1 MDRKQAN
8 LFFHHSEKFNAHLF
22 LLSGA
27 LDSLEGMKGEKL
39 EGGKEVLAGILDGLR
54 RQLKMS
60 QSYFPSD
67 KASVIEKGLDDMEAD
82 IELQQYDNAR
92 EKLGKVISCV
102 ATVSNEHINVLLEED
117 LI

>member
-1 MDRKQAN
+1 MEKKQAN
-8 LFFHHSEKFNAHLF
+8 LSFHHSEKFNANLF

-27 LDSLEGMKGEKL
+27 LDRLEGLKGEKL
-39 EGGKEVLAGILDGLR
+39 EGGKEVISGILDGLR

-60 QSYFPSD
+60 QGYFPSE
-67 KASVIEKGLDDMEAD
+67 KASLIEKGLDDLEAD